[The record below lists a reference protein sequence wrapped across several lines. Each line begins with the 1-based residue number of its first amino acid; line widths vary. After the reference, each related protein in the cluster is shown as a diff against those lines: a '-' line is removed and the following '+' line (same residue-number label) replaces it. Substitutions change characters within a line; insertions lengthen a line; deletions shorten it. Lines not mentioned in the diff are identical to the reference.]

1 MTNGIEVQ
9 VQSILAAITQKYVMT
24 DLKIPPEVLVLK
36 DEVMD
41 IFVKAKNENDPE
53 VIARY
58 EHRLREIRE
67 SVIAGD

>member
-58 EHRLREIRE
+58 EHRLGEIRE
-67 SVIAGD
+67 STMTDD

>member
-24 DLKIPPEVLVLK
+24 DLEIPPEVLVLK

-58 EHRLREIRE
+58 EHRLGEIRE

>member
-36 DEVMD
+36 DEDMD

-58 EHRLREIRE
+58 EHRLGEIRE